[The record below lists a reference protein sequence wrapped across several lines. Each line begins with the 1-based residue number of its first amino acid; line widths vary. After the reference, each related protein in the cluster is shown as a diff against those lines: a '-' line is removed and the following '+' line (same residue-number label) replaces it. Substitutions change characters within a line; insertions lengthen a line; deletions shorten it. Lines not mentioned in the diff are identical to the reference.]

1 VFSTYSD
8 IWAFGIVL
16 WEFFT
21 LGKVPYPGMNAD
33 ESLFFKL
40 RDGYR
45 MERPQYATQNVYDIM
60 LSCWRKNPE
69 TRPLF
74 KELEKTLGT
83 MLDDSVKDHY
93 MDLNDPYLKM
103 NMSQF
108 QEGATDYLGMLGTPD
123 QMAPAPPT
131 YVNGNLQL
139 IRELNEAENQPDYL
153 RMSPRTGSVRYNAGS
168 STSPTR
174 ESLGYSTGGDSP
186 TLQNNLDL
194 NDSKG
199 RTKKSGLPEER
210 PMLATRESDSESEG
224 SPDSKRAANKSKFS
238 EMNPLDDSYLN
249 FRPAFAPND
258 AFSNPGYVSV
268 KTVNE
273 KA

>member
-1 VFSTYSD
+1 MFSTYSD

-16 WEFFT
+16 WEFFS
-21 LGKVPYPGMNAD
+21 LGTVPYPGMNAD

-74 KELEKTLGT
+74 KTLEKTLGT

-93 MDLNDPYLKM
+93 IKLNDPYLKM
-103 NMSQF
+103 NRSQF

-123 QMAPAPPT
+123 QMAPAPLT
-131 YVNGNLQL
+131 YENGNLEL

-153 RMSPRTGSVRYNAGS
+153 KTSPRTGSVKYNAES
-168 STSPTR
+168 SKSPTR
-174 ESLGYSTGGDSP
+174 ESLVYSTDGDSL
-186 TLQNNLDL
+186 TLQNNVDL

-199 RTKKSGLPEER
+199 RTKKSGLPGER
-210 PMLATRESDSESEG
+210 PMLPTRETDSEREG
-224 SPDSKRAANKSKFS
+224 SPDSKCAANKSKFS
-238 EMNPLDDSYLN
+238 EM
-249 FRPAFAPND
+249 
-258 AFSNPGYVSV
+258 
-268 KTVNE
+268 KW
-273 KA
+273 